1 MSLCSLFVFAALN
14 ISNEKIVMSIIK
26 IVIYTLA
33 FLLSLLLF
41 GRFFF

>member
-1 MSLCSLFVFAALN
+1 MTLCSLSFFTTLN
-14 ISNEKIVMSIIK
+14 VSGGEIAMSIIK

-33 FLLSLLLF
+33 FLLSLFLF

>member
-1 MSLCSLFVFAALN
+1 MSV
-14 ISNEKIVMSIIK
+14 IK

-33 FLLSLLLF
+33 FLLSLLFL